1 MELPGHTTQSFLVIG
16 DAGMNDIIYGMM
28 GGSVCACERPFWF
41 REERTDLLV
50 GPSFEKR

>member
-41 REERTDLLV
+41 REGKN
-50 GPSFEKR
+50 GPSCWTVI